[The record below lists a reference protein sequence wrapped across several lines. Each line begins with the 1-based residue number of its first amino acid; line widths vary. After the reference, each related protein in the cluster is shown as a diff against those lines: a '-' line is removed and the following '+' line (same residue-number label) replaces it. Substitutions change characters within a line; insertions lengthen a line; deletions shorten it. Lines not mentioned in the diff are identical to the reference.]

1 MEILY
6 PDVGGIDVHKKQ
18 VTVTARTP
26 DPKRAARWET
36 TRTFRT
42 FYGELLE
49 MASWL
54 VVERGVTHVAM
65 ESTGP
70 YWWPVY
76 QALREVGGPGLTIE
90 VVNAAHV
97 KAVPGRKTDVKDSQW
112 LAQLMEVGL
121 LRGSFLPPEQVRRL
135 RDFTRYQTKL
145 TEERSREKQ
154 RLLKVLEAGGIKLDN
169 VASDTFGVS
178 GRLMLD
184 ALVAGERD
192 PVVLADLARGVL
204 RNKISD
210 LRLALAGRFS
220 AHHGQMVA
228 LHLARIDHLDQML
241 ARVKTSIGTL
251 GAAPAGMLGPLAAQ
265 IELLMSIPGMGERT
279 AVAVISEIGID
290 MARFPTAKHLAA
302 WAGLA
307 PGNNES
313 AGRRRNG
320 RRRKGNPHVCSILIE
335 AAFAS
340 SRTRTR
346 LGARYHRLHRRFGGR
361 QNPGA
366 AKKAAFA
373 VAHTLIKVIWSVL
386 STGEPYSDLGHDY
399 YTRRID
405 PQTQTR
411 KLIAQLEALSGKK
424 IVFLDQDNPDD
435 GQPHAAGP
443 TPRHRTRRRE
453 ERRQC
458 RLRRRSGPIGPTT
471 WSLSPP
477 MPACRSHHATA
488 SPPPRLPTAADQD
501 PGSAGSCRTRG

>member
-1 MEILY
+1 
-6 PDVGGIDVHKKQ
+6 VGGIDVHKKQ

-26 DPKRAARWET
+26 DPGRAARRQT

-42 FYGELLE
+42 FYGELLQ

-54 VVERGVTHVAM
+54 VHERGVTHVAM

-76 QALREVGGPGLTIE
+76 SALREVGGPGLTIE

-121 LRGSFLPPEQVRRL
+121 LRGSFLPPEEIRRM

-154 RLLKVLEAGGIKLDN
+154 RLLKVLEAAGIKLDN

-192 PVVLADLARGVL
+192 PVALAGLARGVL
-204 RNKISD
+204 RNKTDD
-210 LRLALAGRFS
+210 LRLALAGRFT
-220 AHHGQMVA
+220 AHHGQLIG

-241 ARVKTSIGTL
+241 TQVREKIGHIGVDPPVGL
-251 GAAPAGMLGPLAAQ
+251 VAPFTTQ
-265 IELLMSIPGMGERT
+265 VDLLTSIPGISDR
-279 AVAVISEIGID
+279 VATVVISEIGVD
-290 MARFPTAKHLAA
+290 MSRFPTAKHLAA

-313 AGRRRNG
+313 AGK
-320 RRRKGNPHVCSILIE
+320 RRKGRHRKGNTHVQSILIE
-335 AAFAS
+335 AALAAA
-340 SRTRTR
+340 RTRTR
-346 LGARYHRLHRRFGGR
+346 IGARYHRLHRRFGGK
-361 QNPGA
+361 QNKGA

-373 VAHTLIKVIWSVL
+373 VAHTLIKVIWTVL
-386 STGEPYSDLGHDY
+386 STGQAYTDLGHDF

-405 PQTQTR
+405 PETHTKR
-411 KLIAQLEALSGKK
+411 LIAQLEAISGKK
-424 IVFLDQDNPDD
+424 IVFVDD
-435 GQPHAAGP
+435 GGEAPAA
-443 TPRHRTRRRE
+443 
-453 ERRQC
+453 
-458 RLRRRSGPIGPTT
+458 
-471 WSLSPP
+471 
-477 MPACRSHHATA
+477 
-488 SPPPRLPTAADQD
+488 
-501 PGSAGSCRTRG
+501 

>member
-1 MEILY
+1 LY
-6 PDVGGIDVHKKQ
+6 THVGGIDVHKKQ
-18 VTVTARTP
+18 ITVTARTP
-26 DPKRAARWET
+26 DPKRAARQET

-42 FYGELLE
+42 FYGDLLA

-54 VVERGVTHVAM
+54 VLERGVTHVAM
-65 ESTGP
+65 ESTGA

-76 QALREVGGPGLTIE
+76 AALREVGGPDLAIE

-97 KAVPGRKTDVKDSQW
+97 KAVPGRKTDVKDAQW

-121 LRGSFLPPEQVRRL
+121 LRGSFLPPEDVRAM
-135 RDFTRYQTKL
+135 RDLTRYQTKL

-154 RLLKVLEAGGIKLDN
+154 RLLKVLEAAGIKLDN

-192 PVVLADLARGVL
+192 PVVLAGLARGVL
-204 RNKISD
+204 RNKTAD

-228 LHLARIDHLDQML
+228 FHLTRIDHLDQML
-241 ARVKTSIGTL
+241 TQVKDKIGRI
-251 GAAPAGMLGPLAAQ
+251 GADPPTGLVAPFAAQ
-265 IELLMSIPGMGERT
+265 VQLLMSIPGIGQRAAT
-279 AVAVISEIGID
+279 VVIFEIGVD

-313 AGRRRNG
+313 GG
-320 RRRKGNPHVCSILIE
+320 RRRKGRHRKGNTHVQSILIE
-335 AAFAS
+335 AALAA

-346 LGARYHRLHRRFGGR
+346 IGARFHRLHRRFGGR
-361 QNPGA
+361 ANPGA

-373 VAHTLIKVIWSVL
+373 IAHTLIKIIWSVL
-386 STGEPYSDLGHDY
+386 ATGAPYQDLGHDF

-411 KLIAQLEALSGKK
+411 RLITQLEALSGKK
-424 IVFLDQDNPDD
+424 IIFVDD
-435 GQPHAAGP
+435 GGEA
-443 TPRHRTRRRE
+443 
-453 ERRQC
+453 
-458 RLRRRSGPIGPTT
+458 
-471 WSLSPP
+471 
-477 MPACRSHHATA
+477 PA
-488 SPPPRLPTAADQD
+488 
-501 PGSAGSCRTRG
+501 

>member
-1 MEILY
+1 LEILY
-6 PDVGGIDVHKKQ
+6 TRVGGIDVHKKQ

-26 DPKRAARWET
+26 DPKRAARWQT

-42 FYGELLE
+42 FYADLLA

-54 VVERGVTHVAM
+54 VIERGVTHVAM

-76 QALREVGGPGLTIE
+76 AALREVGGPGLRIE

-121 LRGSFLPPEQVRRL
+121 LRGSFLPPEQVRAI

-154 RLLKVLEAGGIKLDN
+154 RLLKVLEAAGIKLDN

-178 GRLMLD
+178 GRLMLG

-192 PVVLADLARGVL
+192 PVVLAGLARGVL
-204 RNKISD
+204 RNKTDD
-210 LRLALAGRFS
+210 LRLALAGRFT
-220 AHHGQMVA
+220 AHHAGLVA

-241 ARVKTSIGTL
+241 IQVKETIGQVGTDPPVGL
-251 GAAPAGMLGPLAAQ
+251 LAPFTPQ
-265 IELLMSIPGMGERT
+265 VQLLTSIPGIAERVA
-279 AVAVISEIGID
+279 AVVISEIGVD
-290 MARFPTAKHLAA
+290 MTRFPTAKHLAA

-313 AGRRRNG
+313 AGK
-320 RRRKGNPHVCSILIE
+320 RRKGRHRKGNIHVQSILIE
-335 AAFAS
+335 AALAA

-346 LGARYHRLHRRFGGR
+346 IGARFHRLHRRFGGK
-361 QNPGA
+361 QNKGA

-373 VAHTLIKVIWSVL
+373 VAHTLIKVIWTVL
-386 STGEPYSDLGHDY
+386 ATGQPYTDLGHDF
-399 YTRRID
+399 YTRRTD
-405 PQTQTR
+405 PETQTR
-411 KLIAQLEALSGKK
+411 RLIAQLEALSGKK
-424 IVFLDQDNPDD
+424 IVFVDD
-435 GQPHAAGP
+435 RGEAPAA
-443 TPRHRTRRRE
+443 
-453 ERRQC
+453 
-458 RLRRRSGPIGPTT
+458 
-471 WSLSPP
+471 
-477 MPACRSHHATA
+477 
-488 SPPPRLPTAADQD
+488 
-501 PGSAGSCRTRG
+501 